1 MVEVYSM
8 YRIGYIDDEPT
19 QFENYARKIK
29 RRCKDLELVLLSGCK
44 TKSEFLEKIYEEQID
59 VLLIDYR
66 MTTTFGFN
74 GTTLVNYINDHVRDL
89 ECFIFTAVDKEH
101 ITDGLV
107 AERNRFPKTV
117 FDTEAGDSKKV
128 EEFNNFIKALIE
140 SADVYRN
147 RKKQKLERYKELL
160 EKKKNKCLGSEEE
173 EFLDLYKVLSSYG
186 LVEELPGK
194 ILNSEFDETID
205 ELLKIGNEIVKTHQ
219 DE

>member
-1 MVEVYSM
+1 M

-140 SADVYRN
+140 SAINCYIAVDHIPAVTPCGRTAVHHSVVSTFLGFPVLPIFITGSVRN
-147 RKKQKLERYKELL
+147 RWRW
-160 EKKKNKCLGSEEE
+160 
-173 EFLDLYKVLSSYG
+173 
-186 LVEELPGK
+186 
-194 ILNSEFDETID
+194 
-205 ELLKIGNEIVKTHQ
+205 
-219 DE
+219 